1 MRFCHRRVLQQGQ
14 DGTPLPRQ
22 NVLEMA
28 AWIQF
33 EDAGDALPGYDL
45 RGFFRGGT
53 DGLHPGIFGLFLP
66 VTQGQVRSVRPAQE
80 GMS

>member
-33 EDAGDALPGYDL
+33 EDAGDALALEDGFRLL
-45 RGFFRGGT
+45 RGDPDLLRPWI
-53 DGLHPGIFGLFLP
+53 LRLLLP
-66 VTQGQVRSVRPAQE
+66 VPQG
-80 GMS
+80 